1 MTDVVAPVEPAPGH
15 RRHAAPPVHRVRSA
29 VIGLALRHV
38 RRGCL
43 VVAAVIAAMSALVVL
58 THRDTMAA
66 GLDVA
71 ALAANPAIRTLF
83 GEPTALE
90 TPGGF
95 TVWRTGTPL
104 AVLLAVWSVLT
115 STRVTRGEED
125 TGRWDLLLSGRLTTS
140 DLVSCHVAVISAGG
154 LLGGVAAVG
163 ALVSTGTPLVGAVLH
178 GLGLGLVAVFFTGVG
193 SVAAQVW
200 SHRSA
205 ASGAAVAVVGVALAL
220 RMVGDGVAWLSWVRW
235 ATPFGLTALVGPY
248 ADDRVLPL
256 LVLAVAA
263 AAAVMVA
270 PLLAARRDVR
280 GGWFRSRTGRRARP
294 RLLGSVP
301 AFALRRLLG
310 PLGGWAVGLAAY
322 FLLVGLL
329 AVSVTDFL
337 RDNPRFAV
345 LAEQAGMGALGQV
358 AGYAAALF
366 AVLALPLGVFA
377 AVRIASVAAEETAG
391 RLTLLLAGPVRRSTP
406 VLAEAAATAAGVVAL
421 AVTAGVAFAL
431 GAGLVGAPLAVGA
444 AVAGAVNLVPVALL
458 CLGAAVAAL
467 GWWPRATVAAGAF
480 PAVGGFLIQVLAE
493 NADAPTWVLAM
504 SPFRY
509 VAPVPQSGPQWV
521 GSVIMTAIALML
533 VVTGTAGLSRRDL
546 GP

>member
-1 MTDVVAPVEPAPGH
+1 MTDVVAPVEPASEH
-15 RRHAAPPVHRVRSA
+15 HRHAASPVHGARAA
-29 VIGLALRHV
+29 VTGLAVRHV
-38 RRGCL
+38 RRGSL
-43 VVAAVIAAMSALVVL
+43 VLVAVVAAMTALVVL
-58 THRDTMAA
+58 THRDTMSA

-125 TGRWDLLLSGRLTTS
+125 TGRWDLLLSGRVTTA
-140 DLVSCHVAVISAGG
+140 DLVSCHVAAVAAGG
-154 LLGGVAAVG
+154 LLTGAAGAG
-163 ALVSTGTPLVGAVLH
+163 ALVTTGTPMVGAVLH

-193 SVAAQVW
+193 SVAAQAW

-220 RMVGDGVAWLSWVRW
+220 RMVGDGIVWLSWVRW
-235 ATPFGLTALVGPY
+235 ATPFGLTALVRPY

-256 LVLAVAA
+256 LVLAAAA
-263 AAAVMVA
+263 AAAVLVP
-270 PLLAARRDVR
+270 PLLASRRDVR
-280 GGWFRSRTGRRARP
+280 EGGFRSRTGRRARA
-294 RLLGSVP
+294 RLLGSVS

-310 PLGGWAVGLAAY
+310 PLAGWALGLAAY

-377 AVRIASVAAEETAG
+377 AVRTASVAAEEAAG
-391 RLTLLLAGPVRRSTP
+391 RLTLLLAAPLRRSNL
-406 VLAEAAATAAGVVAL
+406 VLAEAAATAAGVVVL
-421 AVTAGVAFAL
+421 AVTAGLAFAL
-431 GAGLVGAPLAVGA
+431 GAGLVGAPLTAGA
-444 AVAGAVNLVPVALL
+444 AVAGAVNVVPVALL

-467 GWWPRATVAAGAF
+467 GWWPRATAAVGAL

-493 NADAPTWVLAM
+493 NADAPTWVLAV
-504 SPFRY
+504 SPFRHL
-509 VAPVPQSGPQWV
+509 APVPQSGPQWV
-521 GSVIMTAIALML
+521 GSMVMAAIALLLM
-533 VVTGTAGLSRRDL
+533 VAGSVGLSRRDL